1 MVIITE
7 HFLLEDGTIIP
18 PKFFI
23 HMIGVVW
30 NPDFIKQFQVIQ
42 KKFKEIE
49 IIFVPNASISDHHMK
64 KEQESINDKIRVV
77 MGNDCRIVW
86 SSVDEF

>member
-1 MVIITE
+1 
-7 HFLLEDGTIIP
+7 
-18 PKFFI
+18 
-23 HMIGVVW
+23 MIGVVW

-86 SSVDEF
+86 SSVDEIPKTESGKYIYTRSMVNK